1 MNLIHI
7 LIFILISGL
16 ISVLARGRWRS
27 WAILTLSVLAIFWL
41 QPASSIRHLD
51 FWFPTLSLVLTTLL
65 WAVTTAKNRA
75 VRREDWITLFVMLL
89 LLFAL
94 GLTRYTGQVRLTP
107 TAPPGLESVL
117 IVIIAVGATF
127 FLLANIKGKGSSLST
142 ISTALL
148 LVLFVLLKTE
158 SLGLMLSRGLRT
170 VAGQSTELAGSLD
183 LGWLGFS
190 YIAFRLLHTLRDSVS
205 GKMPP
210 VSLREYVSYVL
221 FFPALTAG
229 PIDRIER
236 FQRDLQQYEPLNAQS
251 TFESSRRIVIGVFKK
266 FVLADALALIALSG
280 TNVDQ
285 VESGFWLWVFLYA
298 YALRLYLDFS
308 GYTDIAIG
316 MGQLV
321 GVNLP
326 ENFNR
331 PYLKSNIAAFWN
343 SWHIT
348 LASWFRAYYFNPLT
362 RALRRMK
369 FQLPPGIIIFITQV
383 STMALL
389 GLWHGVTWNF
399 LLWGLW
405 HGVGLFMHNRWVDFQ
420 RTHPDKFQ
428 GALVS
433 SRVAQ
438 MLSVFFT
445 FQFVVLGW
453 IWFLIPDVSQA
464 GSTLMRLFGI

>member
-1 MNLIHI
+1 VDLSGLLVNLIHI
-7 LIFILISGL
+7 LVFVVISGL
-16 ISVLARGRWRS
+16 ISVLARGRWRA

-51 FWFPTLSLVLTTLL
+51 FWFPTLSLVLTILS
-65 WAVTTAKNRA
+65 WAVTTAKNRG

-94 GLTRYTGQVRLTP
+94 GLTRLTGQVRLTP
-107 TAPPGLESVL
+107 TAPPGLENVL
-117 IVIIAVGATF
+117 IVVIAVGAGTVL
-127 FLLANIKGKGSSLST
+127 FLG
-142 ISTALL
+142 
-148 LVLFVLLKTE
+148 LFVLLKTE

-170 VAGQSTELAGSLD
+170 TTGQSTELASSMD

-190 YIAFRLLHTLRDSVS
+190 YIAFRLLHTLRDSIS

-236 FQRDLQQYEPLNAQS
+236 FQRDLQQHEALKAQ
-251 TFESSRRIVIGVFKK
+251 TTLESGRRIVMGVFKK
-266 FVLADALALIALSG
+266 FVLADALALIALSS
-280 TNVDQ
+280 TNADQ
-285 VESGFWLWVFLYA
+285 VESGLWLWVLLYA

-331 PYLKSNIAAFWN
+331 PYLKFNIAAFWN

-362 RALRRMK
+362 RALRRMRI
-369 FQLPPGIIIFITQV
+369 QLPPAVIIFITQL
-383 STMALL
+383 STMALI
-389 GLWHGVTWNF
+389 GLWHGVAWNF

-405 HGVGLFMHNRWVDFQ
+405 HGVGLFIHNRWVDFK

-438 MLSVFFT
+438 TLSVFLT

-453 IWFLIPDVSQA
+453 IWFLMPDVSQA

>member
-1 MNLIHI
+1 MDLSGLLVNLIHI
-7 LIFILISGL
+7 LVFILISGL
-16 ISVLARGRWRS
+16 ISVLARGRWRA
-27 WAILTLSVLAIFWL
+27 WAILALSVLAIFWL

-51 FWFPTLSLVLTTLL
+51 FWFPTLSLVLTILL
-65 WAVTTAKNRA
+65 WAVTIARKRG
-75 VRREDWITLFVMLL
+75 VRKEDWTTLLVMLL

-94 GLTRYTGQVRLTP
+94 GLTRLTGQIRLTP
-107 TAPPGLESVL
+107 SAPPGLESVL
-117 IVIIAVGATF
+117 IVVIAVGTAFT
-127 FLLANIKGKGSSLST
+127 LLVNIKRKGPSLAIIST
-142 ISTALL
+142 ILL

-170 VAGQSTELAGSLD
+170 ITGQSTELASSLD

-190 YIAFRLLHTLRDSVS
+190 YIAFRLLHTLRDSIS
-205 GKMPP
+205 GEMPA

-236 FQRDLQQYEPLNAQS
+236 FQRDLQQHDALSAALKAQA
-251 TFESSRRIVIGVFKK
+251 TLESGRRIVIGVFKK
-266 FVLADALALIALSG
+266 FVLADALALIALSS

-285 VESGFWLWVFLYA
+285 VKSGLWLWVFLYA

-331 PYLKSNIAAFWN
+331 PYLKFNIAAFWN

-348 LASWFRAYYFNPLT
+348 LATWFRAYYFNPLT
-362 RALRRMK
+362 RALRRMR
-369 FQLPPGIIIFITQV
+369 FQLPPAVIIFITQV
-383 STMALL
+383 STMALIGSL
-389 GLWHGVTWNF
+389 GTFSCGVCGMVWDCSFTIVGSIFSEPTQINFKTHGS
-399 LLWGLW
+399 LIGL
-405 HGVGLFMHNRWVDFQ
+405 HRC
-420 RTHPDKFQ
+420 
-428 GALVS
+428 
-433 SRVAQ
+433 
-438 MLSVFFT
+438 
-445 FQFVVLGW
+445 
-453 IWFLIPDVSQA
+453 
-464 GSTLMRLFGI
+464 